1 MAEHDENPF
10 EGYNDA
16 INEAM
21 ARQQADEEMYAA
33 HEEWKATTWQGKTVS
48 LIQAIGHHF
57 RPFFLAVSESLQ
69 EEKSTRILGHIVRII
84 IVLVGIVAL
93 YVAAHLIQTLIG
105 KEIVIEQEIVII
117 EEVRQSKKD
126 ETVTVKNKKR
136 SNPRSSRDKK
146 TQ

>member
-1 MAEHDENPF
+1 MAKHDENPF
-10 EGYNDA
+10 EGYDEA

-57 RPFFLAVSESLQ
+57 RPFFFSVSEALQ
-69 EEKSTRILGHIVRII
+69 EEKSTRILRII
-84 IVLVGIVAL
+84 VFFIILLVGIVAL
-93 YVAAHLIQTLIG
+93 YVAAYLVQILIG

-117 EEVRQSKKD
+117 EEVRQSEID
-126 ETVTVKNKKR
+126 ETVTAQNKKR